1 MSKKIIKLSES
12 QLIEIIE
19 KVITESEV
27 NEDLGGMDDSHPV
40 YGKMNTK
47 DLLSYV
53 KNGDIKLKRVK
64 PSRIEDEDEDY
75 ISDDPS
81 AIENERIKKR
91 MERQPQF
98 ESRKRR

>member
-40 YGKMNTK
+40 YGKMNT
-47 DLLSYV
+47 DNLLSYV
-53 KNGDIKLKRVK
+53 KKGDIKLKRVK
-64 PSRIEDEDEDY
+64 PSRIEDEDY
-75 ISDDPS
+75 MSDDPS

-98 ESRKRR
+98 ESRKRK

>member
-40 YGKMNTK
+40 YGKMNT
-47 DLLSYV
+47 DNLLSYV
-53 KNGDIKLKRVK
+53 KKGDIKLKRVK
-64 PSRIEDEDEDY
+64 PSRIEDEDY
-75 ISDDPS
+75 MSDDPS

>member
-53 KNGDIKLKRVK
+53 KKGDIKLKRVK
-64 PSRIEDEDEDY
+64 PSRIEDEDY

>member
-40 YGKMNTK
+40 YGKMNTD

-53 KNGDIKLKRVK
+53 KKGDIKLKKVK
-64 PSRIEDEDEDY
+64 PSRIEDEDY
-75 ISDDPS
+75 MSDDPS

-98 ESRKRR
+98 ESRKRK

>member
-40 YGKMNTK
+40 YGKMNTD
-47 DLLSYV
+47 DLLSYI
-53 KNGDIKLKRVK
+53 KKGDIKLKRVK
-64 PSRIEDEDEDY
+64 PSRIEDEDY
-75 ISDDPS
+75 MSDDPS

>member
-40 YGKMNTK
+40 YGKMSPD

-53 KNGDIKLKRVK
+53 KKGDIKLKRVN
-64 PSRIEDEDEDY
+64 PNRIEDGEEY
-75 ISDDPS
+75 MSDDPS

>member
-40 YGKMNTK
+40 YGKMNTD

-53 KNGDIKLKRVK
+53 KKGDIKLKRVK
-64 PSRIEDEDEDY
+64 PSRIEDEDY
-75 ISDDPS
+75 MSDDPS

-98 ESRKRR
+98 ESRKRK

>member
-40 YGKMNTK
+40 YGKMNPN

-53 KNGDIKLKRVK
+53 KKGDIKLKKVK
-64 PSRIEDEDEDY
+64 PSSIEDEDY
-75 ISDDPS
+75 MSDDPS

-98 ESRKRR
+98 ESRKRK

>member
-40 YGKMNTK
+40 YGKMNTD

-53 KNGDIKLKRVK
+53 KKGDIKLKRVK
-64 PSRIEDEDEDY
+64 PSRIEDEDY
-75 ISDDPS
+75 MSDDPS

>member
-19 KVITESEV
+19 KIITESEV

-53 KNGDIKLKRVK
+53 KKGDIKLKRVK
-64 PSRIEDEDEDY
+64 PSRIEDEDY

>member
-40 YGKMNTK
+40 YGKMNTD
-47 DLLSYV
+47 DLLTYV
-53 KNGDIKLKRVK
+53 KKGDIKLKRVK
-64 PSRIEDEDEDY
+64 PSRIEDEDY

>member
-40 YGKMNTK
+40 YGKMNTD

-53 KNGDIKLKRVK
+53 KKGDIKLKRVK
-64 PSRIEDEDEDY
+64 PRRIEDEDY

>member
-40 YGKMNTK
+40 YGKMNID
-47 DLLSYV
+47 DLLSYI
-53 KNGDIKLKRVK
+53 KKGDIKLKRVK
-64 PSRIEDEDEDY
+64 PSRIEDEDY
-75 ISDDPS
+75 MSDDPS

-98 ESRKRR
+98 ESRKRK

>member
-40 YGKMNTK
+40 YGKMNTD

-53 KNGDIKLKRVK
+53 KKGDIKLKRVK
-64 PSRIEDEDEDY
+64 PSRIEDEDY
-75 ISDDPS
+75 MSDDPS

-91 MERQPQF
+91 MERQPKF

>member
-19 KVITESEV
+19 KIITESEV

-40 YGKMNTK
+40 YGKMSPD

-53 KNGDIKLKRVK
+53 KKGDIKLRRVK
-64 PSRIEDEDEDY
+64 PNRIEDEEEY
-75 ISDDPS
+75 ISDDPLS
-81 AIENERIKKR
+81 IENERIKQR

>member
-53 KNGDIKLKRVK
+53 KQGDIKLKRVK
-64 PSRIEDEDEDY
+64 PSRIEDEDY

>member
-40 YGKMNTK
+40 YGKMNTD

-53 KNGDIKLKRVK
+53 KKGDIKLKRVK
-64 PSRIEDEDEDY
+64 PSRIEDEDY

-98 ESRKRR
+98 ESRKRK

>member
-1 MSKKIIKLSES
+1 MTKKIIKLSES

-40 YGKMNTK
+40 YGKMNPD

-53 KNGDIKLKRVK
+53 KKGDIKLKRVK
-64 PSRIEDEDEDY
+64 PSRIEDEDY
-75 ISDDPS
+75 MSDDPS